1 MTNED
6 EKVTNHNKNFDFFFW
21 FWFWLTAEANNSL
34 NYHFK
39 FMDYETVMQWA
50 AYLKTLKSSKD
61 LMQNS
66 NQKIEVHLNLN
77 ITFLPNLF

>member
-1 MTNED
+1 
-6 EKVTNHNKNFDFFFW
+6 
-21 FWFWLTAEANNSL
+21 
-34 NYHFK
+34 
-39 FMDYETVMQWA
+39 MDYETVMQWA

-77 ITFLPNLF
+77 ITFLSNLF